1 MPRVRVIY
9 YWKKYLTKAR
19 YRYKR
24 YILLL
29 PKSIGDQVDTSI
41 DYEVKLVD
49 KLIVITPKHHTSVAS
64 TIAKLDSQYQN
75 ALRDNCDSSKSSCP
89 SFG

>member
-1 MPRVRVIY
+1 MPKVRVVY

-29 PKSIGDQVDTSI
+29 PKSIGDKVDTSI

-49 KLIVITPKHHTSVAS
+49 ELIVITPKHHTSVTS
-64 TIAKLDSQYQN
+64 TIAKLGSECHN
-75 ALRDNCDSSKSSCP
+75 ALRDNRD
-89 SFG
+89 